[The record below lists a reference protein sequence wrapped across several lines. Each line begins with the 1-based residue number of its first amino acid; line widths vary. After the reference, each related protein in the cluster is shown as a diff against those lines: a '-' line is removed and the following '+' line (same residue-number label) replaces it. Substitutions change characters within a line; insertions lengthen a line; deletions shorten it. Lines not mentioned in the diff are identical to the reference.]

1 MFQEAMNMLRYT
13 KNKYKR
19 ESVFAKLIDKKV
31 SEYFAV
37 PGKIPTPEALYEL
50 VFMTEKGEK
59 NFEVSVFVYNVVDI
73 GMEGPLVFQ
82 GYQLIS
88 FGDWIKEY
96 SE

>member
-1 MFQEAMNMLRYT
+1 MLRYT

-31 SEYFAV
+31 SEYVAV
-37 PGKIPTPEALYEL
+37 PGKIPTPEDLYEL

-59 NFEVSVFVYNVVDI
+59 NFEVSVFIYNVVNI
-73 GMEGPLVFQ
+73 GMEGTLVFQ

-88 FGDWIKEY
+88 FGDWIKEFG
-96 SE
+96 E